1 MHITNKHMLACV
13 CAEKVYTDSVNAW
26 MHDVK
31 STHSTSR
38 ILPSNK
44 QSTSA
49 VHIFSSYIYIINFL
63 KKLLYL

>member
-31 STHSTSR
+31 STTPRQEYYQVTSNQQVQFISSVVIIF
-38 ILPSNK
+38 IL
-44 QSTSA
+44 
-49 VHIFSSYIYIINFL
+49 
-63 KKLLYL
+63 